1 MNESAQSDLPY
12 TGIRVIDLSQGVA
25 GPYCAMLLAQ
35 NGADVIK
42 IEPGGEGDW
51 ARILGQ
57 TYGDHS
63 AFSIAANLGKRSIV
77 MDLKHPDSR
86 AVVDKM
92 VCEADVFI
100 EGFRP
105 GVIDRL
111 GYSYERLK
119 AINPSLIY
127 VSVSGFGQKGPMHK
141 RPAMDPMLQAFT
153 GFMAENKGA
162 DGIPHRTPVIFFDM
176 STALYAQQA
185 IASTLFMQR
194 VHGKTAG
201 RRIEISL
208 MESAAAIQAIR
219 VMSGYREGPF
229 KIAASPS
236 GTFTTQDG
244 WLQIIVVKD
253 PEMKKFADAIGRPE
267 WAEDPRFATSAA
279 RRENVDLLTGMVREI
294 FATKT
299 TQHWQDV
306 LSEAGL
312 QNEAVQSYP
321 EFVEHPQT
329 KAMDVIAWLTAA
341 GSPEPWPV
349 PNIPGMS
356 RFMPNTDLATSP
368 TKGQH
373 TREIL
378 ADFGFDGGAIDR
390 LIGDGVVTQGS
401 S

>member
-1 MNESAQSDLPY
+1 MNQNQSTDLPLPY
-12 TGIRVIDLSQGVA
+12 AGIRVVDMSQGVA
-25 GPYCAMLLAQ
+25 GPYCGMLLAQ

-42 IEPGGEGDW
+42 IEPGGDGDW

-57 TYGDHS
+57 TYGDHT

-77 MDLKHPDSR
+77 MDLKHDASR
-86 AVVDKM
+86 EIVDRM
-92 VCEADVFI
+92 VAEADVFI

-105 GVIDRL
+105 GVTDRL

-119 AINPSLIY
+119 ASNPKLIY
-127 VSVSGFGQKGPMHK
+127 VSVSGFGQQGPMRE

-185 IASTLFMQR
+185 VASTLFAQR
-194 VHGKTAG
+194 VQGVSQG
-201 RRIEISL
+201 RRIEVSL

-229 KIAASPS
+229 KIAAAPS

-253 PEMKKFADAIGRPE
+253 QEMQKFGKALGHPE
-267 WAEDPRFATSAA
+267 WGDDPRFSTSAA

-294 FATKT
+294 FATNT
-299 TQHWQDV
+299 TAHWQAI

-329 KAMDVIAWLTAA
+329 KAMDTIAWLSAA

-349 PNIPGMS
+349 PNIPGMPKYQPGS
-356 RFMPNTDLATSP
+356 PLATAP

-373 TREIL
+373 TREVL
-378 ADFGFDGGAIDR
+378 SDCGYDAEAIDK
-390 LIGDGVVTQGS
+390 LIADGVVT
-401 S
+401 

>member
-1 MNESAQSDLPY
+1 MNHQETTDLPLPY
-12 TGIRVIDLSQGVA
+12 AGIKVIDLSQGVA
-25 GPYCAMLLAQ
+25 GPYCGMLLAQ

-42 IEPGGEGDW
+42 IEPGGDGDW

-57 TYGDHS
+57 IHGDHT

-77 MDLKHPDSR
+77 MDLKHQTSR
-86 AVVDKM
+86 EIVDRM
-92 VCEADVFI
+92 VSEANVFI

-105 GVIDRL
+105 GVTDRL

-119 AINPSLIY
+119 AINPKLIY
-127 VSVSGFGQKGPMHK
+127 VSVSGFGQEGPMRE

-185 IASTLFMQR
+185 VASTLFAQR
-194 VHGKTAG
+194 VQGRAEG
-201 RRIEISL
+201 RRIEVSL

-229 KIAASPS
+229 KIAAAPS
-236 GTFTTQDG
+236 GTFTTEDG

-253 PEMKKFADAIGRPE
+253 QEMQKFGKALGHPE
-267 WAEDPRFATSAA
+267 WGDDPRFATTAA

-294 FATKT
+294 FATNT
-299 TQHWQDV
+299 TAHWQAV

-321 EFVEHPQT
+321 EFVDHPQT
-329 KAMDVIAWLTAA
+329 KAMGTIAWLDAE
-341 GSPEPWPV
+341 GSSAPWPV
-349 PNIPGMS
+349 PNIPGMPRYQPGS
-356 RFMPNTDLATSP
+356 QLATAP

-373 TREIL
+373 TREVL
-378 ADFGFDGGAIDR
+378 NDFGYDAEAIDQ
-390 LIGDGVVTQGS
+390 LIADGVVT
-401 S
+401 